1 MQPLIIS
8 KRWAQPLS
16 NRPLLEPILGAVPIL
31 PDPSISVHGHGLGEL
46 LPELITIQT
55 AYVRVVNSPLI
66 SLHGPWLG
74 EVRGMISGSQTT
86 LIGSLVEQDRVDLIS
101 KSIPPEPVEMCKL
114 TLTGQTL
121 FAIFSIHTNLCKIK
135 SIVAYDDHGG
145 VLIYE
150 YKNGDEEQ
158 FIKRRNLW
166 LSKHIGKKTSSFV
179 VWC

>member
-16 NRPLLEPILGAVPIL
+16 NRPLLEPVLGAVPIL